1 MMAACSAIYA
11 HATVICTA
19 GCNLACKFCQNWDI
33 RKSRETDRLSEIA
46 SPADIARTTQKS
58 RCRGVAFTYNDPVIF
73 MEYAIDCAVACK
85 EIGINAVAATAG
97 YIGPRPRGILRAN
110 GRHQYRSESVQ
121 QYVLQTYLRW
131 RTRRR
136 CSAHVLLRYSRAGI
150 MSIPAQ
156 AHGARSRSARH
167 NLMNA
172 IGIN

>member
-97 YIGPRPRGILRAN
+97 YIGPRPRKEFFAQMDATNIDLKAFSNTFYKRICGGELGDVAARTYYCVTA
-110 GRHQYRSESVQ
+110 GLALCLYRHKHMVPAVAVQ
-121 QYVLQTYLRW
+121 GT
-131 RTRRR
+131 T
-136 CSAHVLLRYSRAGI
+136 
-150 MSIPAQ
+150 
-156 AHGARSRSARH
+156 
-167 NLMNA
+167 
-172 IGIN
+172 